1 MAATIKDV
9 AEAAGCSIK
18 TVSRVVNHEPHVSDV
33 VRERVEAVIQQLGY
47 VPNIS
52 ARRLVQR
59 RAYVIGFLLHAGGL
73 VQAAMISKILETG
86 YEYNYDILPLTYFPS
101 LAKSRNKLAS
111 LIGERRIDGLVTT
124 PPADTD
130 EFLLDLVTRAR
141 LPMVQVNPFNRDN
154 HIAYVAGDDYQ
165 GAQQMAEHLIGQGH
179 RRILFLTGPR
189 NHRASLDRLYGY
201 RAALERAGIP
211 YDHRLVLD
219 SEYNF
224 DGGYTGAKLA
234 LMTELQPS
242 AIFAGSDEAAW
253 GALFATQEMG
263 YLVPQQ
269 ISVCGFGDLAQSQ
282 YIWPGLTTVHQPIE
296 QIVDRATQML
306 VEILTNARPVERQV
320 LLPSRLVLRGSTGLR
335 NEIIPE

>member
-1 MAATIKDV
+1 MAATIRDV
-9 AEAAGCSIK
+9 ASEAGCSIK
-18 TVSRVVNHEPHVSDV
+18 TVSRVINNEPHVTEA
-33 VRERVEAVIQQLGY
+33 VRERVTTAIKQLGF
-47 VPNIS
+47 VPNFS
-52 ARRLVQR
+52 ARRLAQR

-130 EFLLDLVTRAR
+130 EYLLDLVIKAH
-141 LPMVQVNPFNRDN
+141 LPMVQVNPFNRESD
-154 HIAYVAGDDYQ
+154 IAYVAGDDYQ
-165 GAQQMAEHLIGQGH
+165 GAQQMTEHLISLGH

-201 RAALERAGIP
+201 RAALERAQIAF
-211 YDHRLVLD
+211 DRRLVLD

-253 GALFATQEMG
+253 GALFACQEMG
-263 YLVPQQ
+263 YSVPQQ
-269 ISVCGFGDLAQSQ
+269 ISVCGFGDLPQSQ
-282 YIWPGLTTVHQPIE
+282 YIWPGLTSVHQPIDG
-296 QIVDRATQML
+296 IVDRATQML
-306 VEILTNARPVERQV
+306 VEILTSSEPGERQV
-320 LLPSRLVLRGSTGLR
+320 LLPSRLVVRGSTSKLV
-335 NEIIPE
+335 EHH